1 MFSTHS
7 DVGSSGHSAS
17 DADLL
22 STDQKKEATD
32 AITRW
37 NPFEDT
43 TPFNQ
48 VVTEEEDL
56 FGKEFDK
63 IREEGKKTFFHIFKN
78 LFSYFLYKGTKSAA
92 SEHPA
97 VQEDPFQAPFSL
109 RQQRALRKNGSIEVE
124 GKVCN

>member
-22 STDQKKEATD
+22 STDQKKEATE

-63 IREEGKKTFFHIFKN
+63 IREEGEKTSSIILIVIFYDK
-78 LFSYFLYKGTKSAA
+78 LFIRHKIC
-92 SEHPA
+92 
-97 VQEDPFQAPFSL
+97 
-109 RQQRALRKNGSIEVE
+109 SI
-124 GKVCN
+124 